1 MLGRGQ
7 RARGT
12 YKGIVF
18 IKNKEGM
25 EESIADII
33 KTETRFDFKDGA
45 KNLRVMS
52 EVKDSKIKNINWL
65 MFAKKVGE
73 KWINHRN
80 DFVGLVEGSLKT
92 TINTLYDNLKDYEH
106 TE

>member
-1 MLGRGQ
+1 
-7 RARGT
+7 
-12 YKGIVF
+12 
-18 IKNKEGM
+18 M

-45 KNLRVMS
+45 KNLRLMS
-52 EVKDSKIKNINWL
+52 EVKDAKIKNINWL

-92 TINTLYDNLKDYEH
+92 TVNTLYNDLKTTSTPNEALINDNVIKLKFYNYS
-106 TE
+106 

>member
-1 MLGRGQ
+1 
-7 RARGT
+7 
-12 YKGIVF
+12 
-18 IKNKEGM
+18 M

-45 KNLRVMS
+45 KNLRVMI
-52 EVKDSKIKNINWL
+52 EVKDAKIKNINWL

-92 TINTLYDNLKDYEH
+92 TINTLYDNLKNYEH
-106 TE
+106 SEHSENSDSNKNP

>member
-1 MLGRGQ
+1 
-7 RARGT
+7 
-12 YKGIVF
+12 
-18 IKNKEGM
+18 M

-45 KNLRVMS
+45 KNLRLMS
-52 EVKDSKIKNINWL
+52 EVKDAKIKNINWL

-92 TINTLYDNLKDYEH
+92 TINTLYDNLENYEQSDSSSKN
-106 TE
+106 

>member
-1 MLGRGQ
+1 
-7 RARGT
+7 
-12 YKGIVF
+12 
-18 IKNKEGM
+18 M

-45 KNLRVMS
+45 KNLRLMS
-52 EVKDSKIKNINWL
+52 EVKDSKDKKINWL

-92 TINTLYDNLKDYEH
+92 TINTLYDNLENYEH
-106 TE
+106 SEHSEHSENSDSNKNP